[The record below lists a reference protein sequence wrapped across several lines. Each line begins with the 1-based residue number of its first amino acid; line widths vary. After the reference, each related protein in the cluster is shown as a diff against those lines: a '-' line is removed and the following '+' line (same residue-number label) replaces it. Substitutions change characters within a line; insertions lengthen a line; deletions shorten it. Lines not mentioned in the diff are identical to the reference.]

1 MYKWFSILKSE
12 LLKPLP
18 GPEAQLRM
26 SPSFRRPA
34 ETVLP
39 AGRASVAV
47 LLYIRQQEICTIFIR
62 RTEYDGVHSGQ
73 ISFPGG
79 MHEYCDDSLIITVL
93 RECEEEIGISR
104 NSLNII
110 GRLTE
115 LHVPISNVDILPVVA
130 IVNGQPL
137 FVPNPEE
144 VEFII
149 EARLKDLANPLNIKR
164 KMIRIGDFEIET
176 PYYDINNHH
185 IWGATAMILSEFLE
199 VVKKTIYTMR

>member
-1 MYKWFSILKSE
+1 
-12 LLKPLP
+12 
-18 GPEAQLRM
+18 M